1 MLIIIDDPTGGGVF
15 SYAEDAREYIEGLW
29 NDMLVQKLDDDDE
42 SFVMLQENED
52 EIEDGNWEIDFHSE
66 SELSDKADSIVDQL
80 LKDTH
85 GESDSDKIMNV
96 VHASVKIDLDKTAE

>member
-1 MLIIIDDPTGGGVF
+1 MLFIIDDPTGGGVF

-52 EIEDGNWEIDFHSE
+52 EIEDGNWDIDFHSE
-66 SELSDKADSIVDQL
+66 SELSDEAESIVDEL
-80 LKDTH
+80 IESASGD
-85 GESDSDKIMNV
+85 SDSDKIMNV
-96 VHASVKIDLDKTAE
+96 VKATVTIRLD